1 MSLFLTL
8 LTSIAHHTFAASVI
22 CWWLFLWANRFVSGL
37 LLYPFHGTFLYNL
50 WLRAMGAKVGKGSI
64 VDPGPSGLFEIDNIT
79 VGNNSI
85 LLSPNIHGHFV
96 DHGKLQFATVE
107 IGDNVRI
114 NDGATVSTCSY
125 LLCPLMYYTHDSV
138 LTYSVISN
146 TYRSCRIQRLAM
158 ILRC

>member
-1 MSLFLTL
+1 
-8 LTSIAHHTFAASVI
+8 
-22 CWWLFLWANRFVSGL
+22 
-37 LLYPFHGTFLYNL
+37 
-50 WLRAMGAKVGKGSI
+50 MGAKVGKGSI

-96 DHGKLQFATVE
+96 DHGKLQFGTVE
-107 IGDNVRI
+107 ICDNVRI